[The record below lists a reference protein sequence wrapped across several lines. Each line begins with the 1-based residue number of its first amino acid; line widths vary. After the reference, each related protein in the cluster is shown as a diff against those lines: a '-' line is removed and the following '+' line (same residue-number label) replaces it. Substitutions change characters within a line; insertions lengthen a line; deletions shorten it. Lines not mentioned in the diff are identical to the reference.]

1 MEVIKN
7 IFNRAENGD
16 RIMISFPDMVS
27 FFTVIKWLYE
37 QFGDPLWVLWTD
49 AAVERINYL
58 GKKFDFPVR
67 GNAVTI
73 GAKKDC
79 YFLDVVARYDV
90 YDDIS
95 RLVKSLHLENVLII
109 SFGVNFLKI
118 FGQSLSKAIE
128 FIIEHESGIL
138 CTCTVGEAPD
148 ILFPFHDTF
157 IEIQSGDESYLAYRS
172 YIAKLRF
179 SVDGGMIEMGDTFL
193 VQGEHD

>member
-1 MEVIKN
+1 MEVIQN
-7 IFNRAENGD
+7 VFNKAENGD

-27 FFTVIKWLYE
+27 FFTVMKWLTE
-37 QFGDPLWVLWTD
+37 QFGEPLWVLWTD

-58 GKKFDFPVR
+58 GKKFDFPVS
-67 GNAVTI
+67 GNAVTV

-95 RLVKSLHLENVLII
+95 KLVKTLPLGNVLII
-109 SFGVNFLKI
+109 SFGVNFLEI

-128 FIIEHESGIL
+128 FIIEHENGIL
-138 CTCTVGEAPD
+138 CTCTVGEAPN

-157 IEIQSGDESYLAYRS
+157 IEIKSGDESYLAYRS

-179 SVDGGMIEMGDTFL
+179 SIDGGTVEMSDNFL
-193 VQGEHD
+193 VGRE

>member
-1 MEVIKN
+1 MEVIRNVINK
-7 IFNRAENGD
+7 AENGE
-16 RIMISFPDMVS
+16 RIMISYPDMVS
-27 FFTVIKWLYE
+27 FFTVMKWLSE

-58 GKKFDFPVR
+58 GKKFGFPVS

-79 YFLDVVARYDV
+79 YYLDVVARYDV
-90 YDDIS
+90 YDDVG
-95 RLVKSLHLENVLII
+95 RLIKTLPLENVLII
-109 SFGVNFLKI
+109 SFGVNFLEI

-128 FIIEHESGIL
+128 FIIEHENGIL
-138 CTCTVGEAPD
+138 CTCTVGEAPN

-157 IEIQSGDESYLAYRS
+157 IEIKSGDESYLAYRS

-179 SVDGGMIEMGDTFL
+179 SVDGGTVEMGDTFL
-193 VQGEHD
+193 VRGEQ